1 MIHYE
6 SFIYDFPLSVA
17 PLELGCS
24 SDSECPGSRACENRE
39 CVDPCLVRNPCTG
52 IATCRPQNHRAQ
64 CFCPEGTTGDGYR
77 SCTPSN
83 LKEKLERKQ
92 NMQKRYCLSIAV
104 KRGEC
109 RKDAD
114 CPTNKACIDHSCVDP
129 CKTNP
134 CAPQAIC
141 TAANH
146 IAVCTCP
153 VGWAGNAHEECFQCK
168 SSSLYSFTKLYFYL
182 QEASHSQL

>member
-83 LKEKLERKQ
+83 LKKTRKEAEYAKEVLFVHCS
-92 NMQKRYCLSIAV
+92 QKRGMPQGCWLPHQQGLHWSFL
-104 KRGEC
+104 RW
-109 RKDAD
+109 
-114 CPTNKACIDHSCVDP
+114 PMQNKSLRTSGHLHCCQPHSSVHMSCWM
-129 CKTNP
+129 
-134 CAPQAIC
+134 
-141 TAANH
+141 
-146 IAVCTCP
+146 
-153 VGWAGNAHEECFQCK
+153 GWKC
-168 SSSLYSFTKLYFYL
+168 SWRMLPM
-182 QEASHSQL
+182 